1 MNTLR
6 KIWVTYVLFLHIL
19 LAIVLLKS
27 NFIEKVERK
36 LELYKSPELSEYY
49 NEITAY
55 HKRIDGAV
63 PRGAAIFIGDSITQ
77 SLATSAVSELSV
89 NYGIGSD
96 TTLGV
101 LNRLPIYESI
111 NSINSI
117 KAVVIAI
124 GVNDLARRN
133 NDSIIDNYEDI
144 LDYIPKNTK
153 ILVSAILPIDERVQS
168 KKSSNERISKLTS
181 SLKKLTENYE
191 NVVFVDSSNWLKG
204 DDDNLK
210 TEFHSGDGVHL
221 STAGYEIWISQL
233 RAPLKGT

>member
-6 KIWVTYVLFLHIL
+6 KTWVTYVVFLHIL
-19 LAIVLLKS
+19 LAMVLFKS

-55 HKRIDGAV
+55 HKRMDGSV
-63 PRGAAIFIGDSITQ
+63 PRGATIFIGDSITQ

-111 NSINSI
+111 NST

-133 NDSIIDNYEDI
+133 NDSIIHNYEEI

-168 KKSSNERISKLTS
+168 KKSSNERISKLNS
-181 SLKKLTENYE
+181 SLKKLTEKYE

-221 STAGYEIWISQL
+221 STAGYKIWISQL
-233 RAPLKGT
+233 RVSLKGT

>member
-1 MNTLR
+1 MDTLR
-6 KIWVTYVLFLHIL
+6 KTWVTYVLFLHIL
-19 LAIVLLKS
+19 LAMVLFKS

-55 HKRIDGAV
+55 HKRMDGSV
-63 PRGAAIFIGDSITQ
+63 PRGATIFIGDSITQ

-111 NSINSI
+111 NSI

-124 GVNDLARRN
+124 GVHDLARRN
-133 NDSIIDNYEDI
+133 NDSIIHNYEEI

-168 KKSSNERISKLTS
+168 KKSSNERISKLNS
-181 SLKKLTENYE
+181 SLEKLAENYE

-233 RAPLKGT
+233 RASLKGT

>member
-1 MNTLR
+1 LR
-6 KIWVTYVLFLHIL
+6 N
-19 LAIVLLKS
+19 AI
-27 NFIEKVERK
+27 
-36 LELYKSPELSEYY
+36 
-49 NEITAY
+49 T
-55 HKRIDGAV
+55 D
-63 PRGAAIFIGDSITQ
+63 IGDSITQ

-111 NSINSI
+111 NST

-133 NDSIIDNYEDI
+133 NDSIIHNYEEI

-168 KKSSNERISKLTS
+168 KKSSNERISKLNS
-181 SLKKLTENYE
+181 SLKKLTEKYE

-221 STAGYEIWISQL
+221 STAGYKIWISQL
-233 RAPLKGT
+233 RVSLKGT

>member
-1 MNTLR
+1 MDTLR
-6 KIWVTYVLFLHIL
+6 KTWVTYVVFLHIL
-19 LAIVLLKS
+19 LAMVLFKS

-55 HKRIDGAV
+55 HERMDGSV
-63 PRGAAIFIGDSITQ
+63 PRGATIFIGDSITQ

-111 NSINSI
+111 HSI

-133 NDSIIDNYEDI
+133 NDSIIHNYEEI

-168 KKSSNERISKLTS
+168 KKHLT
-181 SLKKLTENYE
+181 KEYPN
-191 NVVFVDSSNWLKG
+191 
-204 DDDNLK
+204 
-210 TEFHSGDGVHL
+210 
-221 STAGYEIWISQL
+221 
-233 RAPLKGT
+233 

>member
-1 MNTLR
+1 MNDLR
-6 KIWVTYVLFLHIL
+6 KPWVIYVVFLHIL
-19 LAIVLLKS
+19 LAMVLFKS

-36 LELYKSPELSEYY
+36 LELYQSPELSEYY

-55 HKRIDGAV
+55 HERMDGSV
-63 PRGAAIFIGDSITQ
+63 PRGATIFIGDSITQ

-111 NSINSI
+111 KST

-124 GVNDLARRN
+124 GVNDLARRD
-133 NDSIIDNYEDI
+133 NDRIIHNYEEI
-144 LDYIPKNTK
+144 LDYMPKK
-153 ILVSAILPIDERVQS
+153 AKVLVSAILPIDERVQS
-168 KKSSNERISKLTS
+168 KKSYNERISKLNS
-181 SLKKLTENYE
+181 SLKKLAENYE
-191 NVVFVDSSNWLKG
+191 NIVFVDSSNSLKG

-221 STAGYEIWISQL
+221 NTAGYEIWISQL
-233 RAPLKGT
+233 RASLQGT